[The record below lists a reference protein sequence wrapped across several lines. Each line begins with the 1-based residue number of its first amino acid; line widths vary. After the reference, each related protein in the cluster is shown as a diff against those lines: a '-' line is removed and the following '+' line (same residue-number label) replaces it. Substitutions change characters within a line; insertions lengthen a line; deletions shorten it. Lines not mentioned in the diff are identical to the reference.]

1 MKKESESSV
10 FSSLK
15 DLLSLRRN
23 ALSVGLKTDK
33 KNISLN
39 TGSQRSFL
47 KTKGMNFEEVRPYQ
61 QGDDSRQID
70 WRVTAKHGKPF
81 TKVYVDDTVHQV
93 YVLTDLQN
101 QMFFASHG
109 DFKSVVAVRVNAL
122 VSWIVLNKKGVLHQI
137 VLSNQGVKSFKPIQ
151 IEENLTAFFK
161 QLLKMMPRTNNS
173 QTSFLTQGVQTL
185 KKQLKTGSIVFIIS
199 DFREISTDFV
209 KEIREMGK
217 SHSII
222 LMHIFDGM
230 EEKLPAGLFSF
241 SDGIS
246 RFSLDTRLKSVQNTF
261 TDIFKKRQETLQ
273 QMAKK
278 THAIYV
284 PLQTHEDYIS
294 QVLQILN
301 KRGML
306 YGK

>member
-1 MKKESESSV
+1 MKKGFENAV

-15 DLLSLRRN
+15 DLLSLRGD

-33 KNISLN
+33 KNLSLS
-39 TGSQRSFL
+39 TGSQRSFF

-109 DFKSVVAVRVNAL
+109 DFKSVVAARVNAL
-122 VSWIVLNKKGVLHQI
+122 ISWIVLNQKGVLHQI

-151 IEENLTAFFK
+151 VEENVTAFFK
-161 QLLKMMPRTNNS
+161 QLLKMMPRANHP
-173 QTSFLTQGVQTL
+173 QTSFLRSGLQTL
-185 KKQLKTGSIVFIIS
+185 KQQLKKGGFLFIIS
-199 DFREISTDFV
+199 DFKEISADFI
-209 KEIREMGK
+209 KEIREMGE

-222 LMHIFDGM
+222 LIHVFDLM
-230 EEKLPAGLFSF
+230 EETLPTGLLSF
-241 SDGIS
+241 TDGTA
-246 RFSLDTRLKSVQNTF
+246 RFSLNTRLKKVQQAF
-261 TDIFKKRQETLQ
+261 THAFQQRQKTIQEA
-273 QMAKK
+273 AKK
-278 THAIYV
+278 AHAFYV
-284 PLQTHEDYIS
+284 PLQTQQDYIHHMI
-294 QVLQILN
+294 QILN
-301 KRGML
+301 KRGL
-306 YGK
+306 THGK